1 MAGMIEDDGLDAA
14 VQPACPT
21 CGTVLHT
28 LRRGFECRGCGF
40 EIDIPWVEH
49 PGDGDVLDGRWG

>member
-21 CGTVLHT
+21 CGTVLRT
-28 LRRGFECRGCGF
+28 LRRGFECRGCKAT
-40 EIDIPWVEH
+40 IDEPWVEH